1 MKIASTIILPL
12 LLALPLAAQATPPAT
27 DIGKEIS
34 QEMAEARVEMR
45 AEMAKA
51 REELRTGNLELDDD
65 SLRFSGK
72 DDKRDKHR
80 RSEAVPPAEI
90 TPQGDLLVDGKAVEV
105 DARQREL
112 LLAYREQVIA
122 IALSGIDIGE
132 RSAEVA
138 LDMMDRSWVGLVFSA
153 LTGGLER
160 RVERIVKQ
168 QVQPA
173 VLAICA
179 RLPEVMVAQQRLAS
193 TLPAFQPYAN
203 LEQADVDNCERDVR
217 GEFASL

>member
-1 MKIASTIILPL
+1 MKTTLLCSTL
-12 LLALPLAAQATPPAT
+12 LLVALPFAAPAAGT
-27 DIGKEIS
+27 DIATEIS
-34 QEMAEARVEMR
+34 QEMAEAREEMR
-45 AEMAKA
+45 ADMAQA
-51 REELRTGNLELDDD
+51 REELRTGNLELDGD

-72 DDKRDKHR
+72 DHKRDRHR
-80 RSEAVPPAEI
+80 RGEAVPPAEI
-90 TPQGDLLVDGKAVEV
+90 TPQGDLLVDGKAVAI
-105 DARQREL
+105 DAGQREQ

-153 LTGGLER
+153 LTGSLER

-193 TLPAFQPYAN
+193 TVPAFQPYAN